1 MFNRESLEKMI
12 IALMVMAVSFLFVQS
27 VKVDPVVTAVDKL
40 TVVMVENQKSN
51 HKRFKEMQS
60 DNADEHSELA
70 QMIYGQNNIIA
81 DGRARLINVEAR
93 CDENHQDIKDCKETH

>member
-1 MFNRESLEKMI
+1 MI

-40 TVVMVENQKSN
+40 TVVMVDNQKSN
-51 HKRFKEMQS
+51 NIRFRQMQS

-70 QMIYGQNNIIA
+70 QMIYGQNNLISN
-81 DGRARLINVEAR
+81 GRARLNSVEKM
-93 CDENHQDIKDCKETH
+93 CGENHQDIKECKERH